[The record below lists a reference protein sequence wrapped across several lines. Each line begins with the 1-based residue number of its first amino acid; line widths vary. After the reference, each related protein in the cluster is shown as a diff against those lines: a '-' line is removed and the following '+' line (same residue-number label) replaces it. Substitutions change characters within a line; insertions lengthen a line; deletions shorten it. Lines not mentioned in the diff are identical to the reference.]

1 MKDYSI
7 SVHERR
13 AILEAT
19 RALVMGHVAVLPTD
33 TLYGLH
39 GLATSPGIVE
49 KMARLKGYETPG
61 RPFILLAPDP
71 VCIERYAEFNDRQR
85 AHVDANH
92 NRAITFIF
100 KALPATP
107 RAWTSLGED
116 DEPRVAFRL
125 PDTPFLQEL
134 LGCLDAPLLSTSV
147 NHAGER
153 PLESAEEI
161 VNLFG
166 DNVDL
171 VVADSELELRV
182 AREGALPST
191 LVDLTCEPPA
201 VLREG
206 RTPFV
211 LATGAT

>member
-1 MKDYSI
+1 MKDHSI

-13 AILEAT
+13 ALLEAT

-39 GLATSPGIVE
+39 GLATSPGIVD
-49 KMARLKGYETPG
+49 KIARLKGYESPG
-61 RPFILLAPDP
+61 RPFILLAPDTA
-71 VCIERYAEFNDRQR
+71 CIERYAELDAEQR
-85 AHVDANH
+85 GHVDAN
-92 NRAITFIF
+92 RDRPITFIF

-116 DEPRVAFRL
+116 DAPRVAFRL
-125 PDTPFLQEL
+125 PETPFLKEL
-134 LGCLDAPLLSTSV
+134 LGCLEAPLLSTSV
-147 NHAGER
+147 NRAGEP

-161 VNLFG
+161 VKLFG

-182 AREGALPST
+182 AEEGALPST
-191 LVDLTCEPPA
+191 LVDLTCRPPK

-211 LATGAT
+211 LTMGAT